1 MLTRPEQAAASM
13 AGRYGQVTGRA
24 AVVTATLGPG
34 TINMQLG
41 VADATTDSS
50 PMVAMFAPVT
60 RWSDA
65 VPTAQAIPETFR
77 KTFQAVRNR
86 TTRRG
91 LPIDPE
97 RAL

>member
-41 VADATTDSS
+41 VADATTNSS

-65 VPTAQAIPETFR
+65 VPTAQAIPEMFR
-77 KTFQAVRNR
+77 KTFQAGRNR

-91 LPIDPE
+91 LPSDPE

>member
-1 MLTRPEQAAASM
+1 M

-24 AVVTATLGPG
+24 AVWTATLGPD
-34 TINMQLG
+34 TINTQLG
-41 VADATTDSS
+41 VADATTNCT

-65 VPTAQAIPETFR
+65 VPTAQAIPEMFR
-77 KTFQAVRNR
+77 KTLQAGRNR
-86 TTRRG
+86 TPRRG
-91 LPIDPE
+91 QPGDPE

>member
-1 MLTRPEQAAASM
+1 M
-13 AGRYGQVTGRA
+13 AGRYRQVTGRA
-24 AVVTATLGPG
+24 AVGTATLGPD

-41 VADATTDSS
+41 VADAITNCT
-50 PMVAMFAPVT
+50 PVVAIFAPVT

-65 VPTAQAIPETFR
+65 VPTAQAIPEMFR
-77 KTFQAVRNR
+77 KTFQAGRNR

-91 LPIDPE
+91 LPSDPE